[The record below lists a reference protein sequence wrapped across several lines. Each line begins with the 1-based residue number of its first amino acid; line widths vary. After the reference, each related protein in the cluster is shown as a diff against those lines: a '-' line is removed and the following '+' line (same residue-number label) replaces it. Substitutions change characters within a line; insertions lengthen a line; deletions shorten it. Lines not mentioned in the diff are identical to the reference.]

1 MKIASVDIGTNAVK
15 SKIFRTTPT
24 SIKYIDG
31 IRSPI
36 RLGAEVFKKG
46 KLSEKK
52 LKELTDTLKK
62 YQKKFIKDGIS
73 QYEIVATSAL
83 RNTSNSEDAR
93 RYIENKIEH
102 PIRIISGLEEAQLI
116 SFHPK
121 AQKEKNKMY
130 VDVGG
135 GSTEIY
141 IYDNSNH
148 SVQSFQLGGVRLMLK
163 KDEKNEWERMDKWLS
178 QFTDIKEIIGVG
190 GNIRAFL
197 SAHKSKK
204 MKYFITAMMIALTS
218 SVSAQFYVYGYVQV
232 PEDKIQEYIENEEEY
247 FSQAAKIAIE
257 QGVIEGWAILS
268 RYQGLDSEPNFY
280 WYVGIGDIDKLND
293 FNNDFGEIINQVSQ
307 KSGASSLISR
317 ALNDHSKYQTFIG
330 TYYRGGLATNNKS
343 DGWKY
348 IRHNYAKVPN
358 TGSWMN
364 AQTENWGMFI
374 DKNMNNGKVN
384 QELWAASVR
393 VHPTGNGY
401 NWNVLTVDA
410 FKSLKDW

>member
-1 MKIASVDIGTNAVK
+1 M
-15 SKIFRTTPT
+15 
-24 SIKYIDG
+24 
-31 IRSPI
+31 
-36 RLGAEVFKKG
+36 FKKG

-52 LKELTDTLKK
+52 LKELTHTLKK

-178 QFTDIKEIIGVG
+178 QFNDIKEIIGVG

-204 MKYFITAMMIALTS
+204 MKTDDFLKKYKHLRNLKIEEKINEFGFANDRADVIDFALKIYEKIIKKLDIKTIQSTRWGVSDSIA
-218 SVSAQFYVYGYVQV
+218 V
-232 PEDKIQEYIENEEEY
+232 KIFHEIYSKKISIYNE
-247 FSQAAKIAIE
+247 K
-257 QGVIEGWAILS
+257 
-268 RYQGLDSEPNFY
+268 
-280 WYVGIGDIDKLND
+280 
-293 FNNDFGEIINQVSQ
+293 
-307 KSGASSLISR
+307 
-317 ALNDHSKYQTFIG
+317 
-330 TYYRGGLATNNKS
+330 
-343 DGWKY
+343 
-348 IRHNYAKVPN
+348 
-358 TGSWMN
+358 
-364 AQTENWGMFI
+364 
-374 DKNMNNGKVN
+374 
-384 QELWAASVR
+384 
-393 VHPTGNGY
+393 
-401 NWNVLTVDA
+401 
-410 FKSLKDW
+410 

>member
-15 SKIFRTTPT
+15 SKIFKTTPT

-52 LKELTDTLKK
+52 LKELTHTLKK

-141 IYDNSNH
+141 IYDNSIH
-148 SVQSFQLGGVRLMLK
+148 SVQSFQLGAVRLMLK

-178 QFTDIKEIIGVG
+178 QFSDIKEIIGVG

-197 SAHKSKK
+197 NANKSKK
-204 MKYFITAMMIALTS
+204 MKTDDFLKKYKHLRNLKIEEKINEFGFASDRADVIDFALKIYEKIIKKLDIKTIQSTKWGVSDSIA
-218 SVSAQFYVYGYVQV
+218 V
-232 PEDKIQEYIENEEEY
+232 KIFHEIYSKKISIYNE
-247 FSQAAKIAIE
+247 K
-257 QGVIEGWAILS
+257 
-268 RYQGLDSEPNFY
+268 
-280 WYVGIGDIDKLND
+280 
-293 FNNDFGEIINQVSQ
+293 
-307 KSGASSLISR
+307 
-317 ALNDHSKYQTFIG
+317 
-330 TYYRGGLATNNKS
+330 
-343 DGWKY
+343 
-348 IRHNYAKVPN
+348 
-358 TGSWMN
+358 
-364 AQTENWGMFI
+364 
-374 DKNMNNGKVN
+374 
-384 QELWAASVR
+384 
-393 VHPTGNGY
+393 
-401 NWNVLTVDA
+401 
-410 FKSLKDW
+410 